1 VAYSE
6 TEGRVLEEEEV
17 PPRPSFWL
25 LRRLARKRLAL
36 VALVVIAIIY
46 MAGILAP
53 VAAPYGFAET
63 DFGNTFAGP
72 SLEHPF
78 GTDRLGRDMLSR
90 VMWASQTTLI
100 ISAAVILT
108 GGLALGVS
116 LGLLAGYA
124 GGRIDN
130 LIMRVADAFFG
141 LPDILLLLMITA
153 TIRPRV
159 NDLFDKFDGWPVL
172 GGLNEAGLPDY
183 FLIFGALSLFGWVG
197 MARIVRSQVLSLRET
212 DYVLAARAAGARTP
226 RLLFHHLL
234 PNVTNIVVVAITF
247 SLGAIAGTEIA
258 LTWLG
263 IGIQPPHPSFGTMI
277 FDGSGLTNLRA
288 HPTLLLVPAVVVAA
302 LLFSFNLLGDALNDV
317 LSPRRR

>member
-1 VAYSE
+1 MAYEEASG
-6 TEGRVLEEEEV
+6 TLEAEDV
-17 PPRPSFWL
+17 TPRPSFQV
-25 LRRLARKRLAL
+25 LRRLGHKRLA
-36 VALVVIAIIY
+36 VVGLVVIVIIY
-46 MAGILAP
+46 LAGIFAP
-53 VAAPYGFAET
+53 LVAPYGFADT
-63 DFGNTFAGP
+63 DFTNTFAGP
-72 SLEHPF
+72 SLEHPL
-78 GTDRLGRDMLSR
+78 GTDRLGRDLLSR
-90 VMWASQTTLI
+90 VMWSAQTTVI
-100 ISAAVILT
+100 ISAAAILT

-141 LPDILLLLMITA
+141 LPEILLLLLITA
-153 TIRPRV
+153 TVRPRV
-159 NDLFDKFDGWPVL
+159 EDFFDKFDGWPVL

-183 FLIFGALSLFGWVG
+183 FLIFGVLSLFGWVG

-212 DYVLAARAAGARTP
+212 DYVMAARAAGARTP
-226 RLLFHHLL
+226 RVLFHHLL
-234 PNVTNIVVVAITF
+234 PNVSNIVIVAVTF

-263 IGIQPPHPSFGTMI
+263 IGIQPPHPSFGVMI

-288 HPTLLLVPAVVVAA
+288 HPILMLVPAVVVAA

-317 LSPRRR
+317 MNPHRR